1 MPQAGLA
8 LGLLGFLLCLVRE
21 EDCVCEEEGKE
32 EAQEEVA
39 EEEGRVRVVVTEME

>member
-8 LGLLGFLLCLVRE
+8 LGLLGSLLCLMRE
-21 EDCVCEEEGKE
+21 EDEEGKE
-32 EAQEEVA
+32 KGKEEPEEEVA

>member
-8 LGLLGFLLCLVRE
+8 LGLLGSLLCLMRE
-21 EDCVCEEEGKE
+21 EDEEGEEEDE
-32 EAQEEVA
+32 EEVA

>member
-8 LGLLGFLLCLVRE
+8 LGLLGSLLCLMRE
-21 EDCVCEEEGKE
+21 EDEEGKE
-32 EAQEEVA
+32 EPEEEVA